1 MKWKSTEMS
10 KQTLMGRGKV
20 VKENVQCDTILV
32 KGNVKKIYPSSIRT
46 QKDHR
51 LRY

>member
-1 MKWKSTEMS
+1 
-10 KQTLMGRGKV
+10 MGGGV

-32 KGNVKKIYPSSIRT
+32 KCKKKKKNPNSICT
-46 QKDHR
+46 QKNYR